1 MVEDQADHQPGQR
14 QPHLLRQRLPVW
26 RRDQVGGVATK
37 AFVFVATL
45 GYSRRL
51 HVRALGHEKRESWL
65 AGMESAFLAF
75 GGSRT
80 RCCSTTP
87 GR

>member
-1 MVEDQADHQPGQR
+1 
-14 QPHLLRQRLPVW
+14 VW